1 MRSMLS
7 KPRFLASVAS
17 AALLATACG
26 GGSSLD
32 VESNPSQ
39 ALSDAAQNL
48 AESDAIEA
56 VIRLD
61 ADADDLAALA
71 AEGGDDL
78 PPEAAEAITNSSL
91 RVRSQGSGDDGQF
104 EMAVVIDGDES
115 IEIRAIGQ
123 EVYVRADVRGLLD
136 RFDTTGT
143 AAAELE
149 TGLEQMQASGLDFV
163 GPAVEGEWLHL
174 TGVRQVMEMMQGF
187 AGGQQPDEAEVEQVA
202 EQVKQRLQQFFSEEV
217 EVSYIGS
224 EDAGERVR
232 ATATGEELLTLGE
245 ELFALMGPLAA
256 GLTGGQDPTA
266 AIDELRAEAGADAEN
281 FTLPIDVWID
291 GDRISRVGFDVLA
304 FAELN
309 AEMMGEDAE
318 IPEGLDRLALVI
330 DLNEFGDSIEAPD
343 DAVEVNLFELFGQL
357 GGGLGAGVSG

>member
-7 KPRFLASVAS
+7 KPRFLAAVAS
-17 AALLATACG
+17 AALLASACG

-32 VESNPSQ
+32 VESDPSQ

-48 AESDAIEA
+48 AENDAIEA

-61 ADADDLAALA
+61 ADPDDLAALA
-71 AEGGDDL
+71 AEGGDEL

-91 RVRSQGSGDDGQF
+91 RIRAEGSGDDGRF
-104 EMAVVIDGDES
+104 AMAVVIDGEES
-115 IEIRAIGQ
+115 IEVRAIGQ

-149 TGLEQMQASGLDFV
+149 SGLEQMQASGLDFV
-163 GPAVEGEWLHL
+163 GPAVEGEWIHL
-174 TGVRQVMEMMQGF
+174 SGVQQVMEMMQGF
-187 AGGQQPDEAEVEQVA
+187 AGGQPDEAEVEQVG

-245 ELFALMGPLAA
+245 ELFALMGPLAS
-256 GLTGGQDPTA
+256 GFGGGQDPTA
-266 AIDELRAEAGADAEN
+266 AIEELRAEAGADAEN

-291 GDRISRVGFDVLA
+291 GERISRVGFDMLA

-330 DLNEFGDSIEAPD
+330 DLNESGDSIEAPD
-343 DAVEVNLFELFGQL
+343 DAVEVNLFELFGQF
-357 GGGLGAGVSG
+357 GAGMSG

>member
-7 KPRFLASVAS
+7 KPRFLAAVAS

-26 GGSSLD
+26 GGGSLD

-39 ALSDAAQNL
+39 ALSDAAQSL
-48 AESDAIEA
+48 ANSDALEA
-56 VIRLD
+56 VFRLD

-71 AEGGDDL
+71 AEGGDEL
-78 PPEAAEAITNSSL
+78 PADVAEVITNSSL

-104 EMAVVIDGDES
+104 EMAVIIDGDES
-115 IEIRAIGQ
+115 IEIRGIGQ
-123 EVYVRADVRGLLD
+123 EIYIRADVRGLLD

-149 TGLEQMQASGLDFV
+149 AGLEQMQASGLDFV
-163 GPAVEGEWLHL
+163 GAAVEGEWIHL
-174 TGVRQVMEMMQGF
+174 TGVQQIMEMMQGF
-187 AGGQQPDEAEVEQVA
+187 AGGQPDEAEVEQVT
-202 EQVKQRLQQFFSEEV
+202 EQVKQRLQQFFSDEV

-232 ATATGEELLTLGE
+232 ATATGEELLALGE
-245 ELFALMGPLAA
+245 EVFALMGPLAA
-256 GLTGGQDPTA
+256 GFAGGQDPSA

-291 GDRISRVGFDVLA
+291 GDRISRVGFDLIA

-318 IPEGLDRLALVI
+318 VPEGLDRLALVI

-343 DAVEVNLFELFGQL
+343 DAVEVNLFELFGQF
-357 GGGLGAGVSG
+357 GAGLDGLSG